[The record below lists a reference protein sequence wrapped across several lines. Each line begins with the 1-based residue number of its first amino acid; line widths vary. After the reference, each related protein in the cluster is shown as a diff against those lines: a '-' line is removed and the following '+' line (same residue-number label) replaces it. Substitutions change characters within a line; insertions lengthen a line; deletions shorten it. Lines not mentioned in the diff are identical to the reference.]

1 MAESRR
7 GLMMFR
13 PFFQKLRKGFSSS
26 AYSAS
31 PALNHS
37 KFDEDMSV
45 GKAVPGDVKEGFF
58 TVFAVKGKETQ
69 RFLIELDHLTNPE
82 FLSLLDQAREEM
94 DSIRKGFLLSL
105 VDLMNCKRFYD
116 TAKEAM
122 LALKVGDI

>member
-1 MAESRR
+1 MAKNRR

-45 GKAVPGDVKEGFF
+45 GKAVPADGE
-58 TVFAVKGKETQ
+58 ETQ

-82 FLSLLDQAREEM
+82 FLSLLDQAREEYGFHQ
-94 DSIRKGFLLSL
+94 KGVLTLPCRPQELQEILRHSKGSNACTESWGY
-105 VDLMNCKRFYD
+105 M
-116 TAKEAM
+116 
-122 LALKVGDI
+122 